1 MSDSASSVTRPTSN
15 PPPPSPAVTAGSSEF
30 RQAAES
36 VLQLKLTLNKGA
48 HTEDVFMELSLPD
61 FYDFLSEMEK
71 AKSSLEFLS

>member
-1 MSDSASSVTRPTSN
+1 M
-15 PPPPSPAVTAGSSEF
+15 
-30 RQAAES
+30 
-36 VLQLKLTLNKGA
+36 LQLKLTLNKGA